1 MNILMTAQAY
11 YPFCD
16 KGGPAVKVRAI
27 ALGLAKLGHSV
38 AVLTSDWGFQPS
50 MAPTMSAGKCRLG
63 WCAQESGV
71 TTFFLR
77 SVGRYRA
84 LSLNPDVLTF
94 SSRRIKGYDVV
105 HVYGLYDFLGPAVT
119 FFCRSN
125 HIPYVVEPM
134 GMFRPIVRNISLKK
148 LYHRTLG
155 KKLLGSAQ
163 CLIATSDHEKGE
175 LVAGGIDPSRIVVR
189 RNGVELPPL
198 LPERGAFRA
207 QWNIPADAQLVLFL
221 GRLEAK
227 KSPELLLTA
236 FAEWRRKSQSVAP
249 CFLAIAGP
257 EQQRG
262 YSSRLASMA
271 SSLGVAD
278 SVRLT
283 GPLYDEKK
291 WSAYRDADVFVLPS
305 QNENFGNSV
314 AEAMACGTPVVV
326 TDQCGIAPLIADR
339 TGLVVAHD
347 GSAIASALQR
357 ILEDPAVASRFR
369 GACPAVV
376 SGLSWEEP
384 ISQML
389 GVYRAA
395 LAKGAVT

>member
-63 WCAQESGV
+63 WCAQEFGV

-77 SVGRYRA
+77 SVGCYRS

-94 SSRRIKGYDVV
+94 SSRRIRGYDVV

-134 GMFRPIVRNISLKK
+134 GMFRPIVRNIGMKK
-148 LYHRTLG
+148 LYHRMLG
-155 KKLLGSAQ
+155 KKLLGSAH
-163 CLIATSDHEKGE
+163 CLIATSDQEKGE
-175 LVAGGIDPSRIVVR
+175 LVAEGIDPSRIIVR
-189 RNGVELPPL
+189 RNGVELPPF

-207 QWNIPADAQLVLFL
+207 QWSIPPHVKLVLFL

-236 FAEWRRKSQSVAP
+236 FAEWRRKSKAAAP
-249 CFLAIAGP
+249 SFLAIAGP

-262 YSSRLASMA
+262 YSSRLTSMA
-271 SSLGVAD
+271 SSLGIAD

-305 QNENFGNSV
+305 QNENFGNSA
-314 AEAMACGTPVVV
+314 AEAMAGGTPVIV

-347 GSAIASALQR
+347 ASAIANALQL
-357 ILEDPAVASRFR
+357 ILEDPIVASRFR
-369 GACPAVV
+369 SACPSVV

-389 GVYRAA
+389 SVYRAA
-395 LAKGAVT
+395 LPKGAVT

>member
-38 AVLTSDWGFQPS
+38 AILTSDWGFQPS
-50 MAPTMSAGKCRLG
+50 MAPTMSSGKCRLG
-63 WCAQESGV
+63 WCAEESGV

-84 LSLNPDVLTF
+84 LSFNPDVLTF
-94 SSRRIKGYDVV
+94 SSHRIRGYDVV
-105 HVYGLYDFLGPAVT
+105 HVYGLYDLLGPAVT

-134 GMFRPIVRNISLKK
+134 GMFRPIVRNIGLKK
-148 LYHRTLG
+148 LYHRVLG
-155 KKLLGSAQ
+155 KKLLGAAE
-163 CLIATSDHEKGE
+163 CLIATSDQEKRE
-175 LVAGGIDPSRIVVR
+175 LLAEGIDPNRIIVR
-189 RNGVELPPL
+189 RNGVELPPS
-198 LPERGAFRA
+198 LPEPGGFRA
-207 QWNIPADAQLVLFL
+207 QWNIPRVAKLVLFL

-236 FAEWRRKSQSVAP
+236 FAEWRDKSHSAAP
-249 CFLAIAGP
+249 SFLAIAGP

-262 YSSRLASMA
+262 YSSRLLSLA
-271 SSLGVAD
+271 SSLGIAD
-278 SVRLT
+278 SVRVT

-305 QNENFGNSV
+305 QNENFGNSA
-314 AEAMACGTPVVV
+314 AEAMACSTPVIV
-326 TDQCGIAPLIADR
+326 TDQCGIAPLVADK
-339 TGLVVAHD
+339 TGLVVAHNA
-347 GSAIASALQR
+347 SAIANALQL
-357 ILEDPAVASRFR
+357 ILEDPIVASRFR
-369 GACPAVV
+369 SACPAVV

-384 ISQML
+384 ILQML
-389 GVYRAA
+389 SVYQDAA
-395 LAKGAVT
+395 QAN